1 MLELIG
7 GVVAWLGVASAVMA
21 GALGAVV
28 AIEIARTVRDA
39 LAAFWGWLFY

>member
-28 AIEIARTVRDA
+28 VVEIARAVRDA
-39 LAAFWGWLFY
+39 IEAFWGWLFY